1 MEKIIIFDL
10 YDTILKDLSFDFVSG
25 LDYLYKEYFSKA
37 CTYEELKEYSEG
49 FLPLYNERTITNKEI
64 SFTRQELAKF
74 CEKFKVNPKIDEEE
88 LDYIIMNQMQ
98 KVCVLKE
105 VQETLRKLQD
115 DNVSMYILS
124 NSIFLAS
131 SHKKLLEDFGVDKYF
146 KNLFCSADFGIRK
159 PDRRIYDYAID
170 MVLKDNKGITKDQ
183 IYYAGNDYKTDV
195 KGSKDAGLKSIWY
208 NVNHGTNTEKYEIWD
223 IDSFAEIYNI
233 LVEK

>member
-10 YDTILKDLSFDFVSG
+10 YDTVLKDISFDFIRG
-25 LDYLYKEYFSKA
+25 LDCLFKEYFSEA
-37 CTYEELKEYSEG
+37 CTYEELKEYSEE
-49 FLPLYNERTITNKEI
+49 FLPLYKDRTITNKEI
-64 SFTRQELAKF
+64 SFTRQEFPRF

-98 KVCVLKE
+98 QVCVLKE
-105 VQETLRKLQD
+105 VKETLRKLQD

-131 SHKKLLEDFGVDKYF
+131 SHKKLLKDFGIDKYF

-208 NVNHGTNTEKYEIWD
+208 NVNHDTNTEKYEIWD
-223 IDSFAEIYNI
+223 IDSFTEIYNI
-233 LVEK
+233 VARK